1 MHLPKLEI
9 VTGDVANV
17 QLTSETHIAGAQAAG
32 GRGRR
37 GGQTIDVRSRVINRT
52 RVFLKTA
59 DGRERDFSFANTT
72 VGVRE
77 GHRLSIVLAKGAG
90 MKAAQAVLLHN
101 HTTGQRDEMETVLKD
116 AVRQKTIGARWRAAI
131 GAVVVFLAYY
141 GTMAALNRGEVNL
154 MLAILIAI
162 GVYPILWLVMG
173 GIDALVLPQRERQL
187 ADRLHAEIEGRLR
200 PLDLKPEP
208 GSAT

>member
-17 QLTSETHIAGAQAAG
+17 QLTSETHIAGGEAH
-32 GRGRR
+32 RGRR

-101 HTTGQRDEMETVLKD
+101 HTTGQRDEMEAVLKD

-141 GTMAALNRGEVNL
+141 GAMAALNRGEVNL
-154 MLAILIAI
+154 MLAVLIAV

-173 GIDALVLPQRERQL
+173 GIDALVLPQQERQL

-200 PLDLKPEP
+200 PLDIKPAP
-208 GSAT
+208 GPAT

>member
-9 VTGDVANV
+9 VTGDVADV
-17 QLTSETHIAGAQAAG
+17 QLTSETHIAGGRAGKGAQAV
-32 GRGRR
+32 
-37 GGQTIDVRSRVINRT
+37 DVRSRVVNRT
-52 RVFLKTA
+52 RVFLKTT

-77 GHRLSIVLAKGAG
+77 GHRISVVLAKGPG

-101 HTTGQRDEMETVLKD
+101 HTTGQRDEMDAVFKE
-116 AVRQKTIGARWRAAI
+116 AVRQKTISARWRALI

-141 GTMAALNRGEVNL
+141 GATAALNRGEVNAL
-154 MLAILIAI
+154 LAVLIGV

-173 GIDALVLPQRERQL
+173 GIDALVLPQRERQI
-187 ADRLHAEIEGRLR
+187 AERVHAEIEGRLR
-200 PLDLKPEP
+200 PLDVKPAQ
-208 GSAT
+208 GSAS